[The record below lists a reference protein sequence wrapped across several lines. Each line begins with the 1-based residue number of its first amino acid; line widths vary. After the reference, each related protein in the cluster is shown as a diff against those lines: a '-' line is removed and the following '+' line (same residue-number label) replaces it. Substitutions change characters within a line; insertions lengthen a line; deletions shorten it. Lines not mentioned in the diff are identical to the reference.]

1 MNLKLRVFFLL
12 YWVLSFSAFDCS
24 STSFNDLESG
34 HLSLVDL
41 EQYINVFDDEH
52 KNSIDSISDSGS
64 IIASGYIARIDRSD
78 GAMVVPP
85 EINTL
90 NVNQEDN
97 HLLIPMP
104 QHMASFPTLFI
115 IYYLAKYIDD
125 PSIIVQVFNFFAVFV
140 LLRYIQKYI
149 GYAVVLSLRNFPRF
163 LQLQRIDYSYEG
175 GQIVT
180 DLSRWMLVPF
190 AWLTEILL
198 VRHDDLKEIL
208 DSFVYIPD
216 QWILLILFIIQL
228 LYIYSYQHVL
238 AWVSNMF

>member
-1 MNLKLRVFFLL
+1 MNIKLRIFFLL
-12 YWVLSFSAFDCS
+12 NWFLSFSTYACS

-52 KNSIDSISDSGS
+52 KSYIDSNSDSGS
-64 IIASGYIARIDRSD
+64 IIASGYTARIDRSD
-78 GAMVVPP
+78 GVMVVPP

-90 NVNQEDN
+90 NINQQDS

-140 LLRYIQKYI
+140 LFRYMQKYV
-149 GYAVVLSLRNFPRF
+149 GYAVVLSIRNFPRF
-163 LQLQRIDYSYEG
+163 LLLHQIDYSGEG
-175 GQIVT
+175 GAIVT

-228 LYIYSYQHVL
+228 LYIYSYQHVM